1 MPLII
6 NTNVLA
12 QTVQQNLA
20 RSSGTLAQSLQRL
33 SSGLRINS
41 AKDDAAGMAIA
52 EGLSTIIRGG
62 NQAVRNANDGISLSQ
77 VAESALGQI
86 SGNLQRIREI
96 AIQAANGS
104 MVDSNRSQLQKEV
117 DQLTQEISRT
127 VQTTD
132 FNGSR
137 LLSGASTLTFQVGYS
152 GSGDNRIQVSTTDLA
167 QSLGSPS
174 PAAKA
179 SSAILG
185 AVQGGSSPLAAI
197 TAADQALRK
206 FVTSGLTTT
215 VGSNTYNVSGFTS
228 GSPAQN
234 AAWATYQAAEAA
246 YNANVGAKP
255 AVVLAAMN
263 NAAANAAAGYGWVG
277 AGTGLYSYY
286 QSMTATGT
294 INITNQALAAAAVG
308 SVDADIAKIANL
320 RATFGS
326 VQNRFEAVVANVQAY
341 VENSSAARSR
351 ITDADFAEE
360 TARLTRHQ
368 ILQQAGTA
376 VLGQANTA
384 PSTALRLLR

>member
-12 QTVQQNLA
+12 QTVQKNLA
-20 RSSGTLAQSLQRL
+20 RSSGTLSQSLQRL

-132 FNGSR
+132 FNGAR

-152 GSGDNRIQVSTTDLA
+152 GSSDNRIQVSTTDLA

-174 PAAKA
+174 PAAQA

-197 TAADQALRK
+197 SAADQALRK

-215 VGSNTYNVSGFTS
+215 VGGNTYSVTGFSSGT
-228 GSPAQN
+228 PAQN

-246 YNANVGAKP
+246 YNANAGGKP
-255 AVVLAAMN
+255 LTIFSAMVYAASN
-263 NAAANAAAGYGWVG
+263 TAAGYGWVG
-277 AGTGLYSYY
+277 DGTGMYSYY
-286 QSMTATGT
+286 QSLTATGT

-326 VQNRFEAVVANVQAY
+326 VQNRFEAVVSNAQAY

-351 ITDADFAEE
+351 ITDADFAGE
-360 TARLTRHQ
+360 TSQLTRNK
-368 ILQQAGTA
+368 ILQTAGVA
-376 VLGQANTA
+376 ILSQANTSA
-384 PSTALRLLR
+384 SVALRLLL